1 LSSIVEIKAIY
12 QTDPNAHIQKNKRRK
27 GDGGAGDKN
36 GLTKYTTGKES
47 K

>member
-1 LSSIVEIKAIY
+1 VEIKAIY

-27 GDGGAGDKN
+27 GDGGAGAGDKN
-36 GLTKYTTGKES
+36 GLTKYTMGKES